1 MFNGILQ
8 NINNRLA
15 NGIIYQIQHIILE
28 TVVGEI
34 ILTITIRILIVD
46 GVTKE
51 AIMDGEIIQVE
62 EVMGD
67 GVMREAIM
75 GDGEILGAILV
86 EIMMDGETISKPK
99 EIIIV
104 VWETIRAIMMD
115 GEILSIRKV
124 VTTAGGT
131 LTTLD
136 GKTQAQTT
144 TTVDG
149 VTHSKLIPILKAIM
163 DGVISLQLEKD
174 QIAHGVLAGDSNS
187 ILVSIYSFNLLKD
200 T

>member
-1 MFNGILQ
+1 MLNGILQ

-86 EIMMDGETISKPK
+86 EIMMDGETISKVK

-104 VWETIRAIMMD
+104 VGETIRAIMMD

-124 VTTAGGT
+124 VTTAGET

-144 TTVDG
+144 ITVDG
-149 VTHSKLIPILKAIM
+149 VTH
-163 DGVISLQLEKD
+163 
-174 QIAHGVLAGDSNS
+174 
-187 ILVSIYSFNLLKD
+187 
-200 T
+200 